1 MTANWAIVRD
11 CYMGEAQVKSK
22 RIIYLPPTQGMIL
35 DGMANANQLGYQTY
49 EAYKMRAVWHDL
61 YKEAIEAYIGLLHQ
75 KPATITL
82 PNQMKDVRSN
92 MGETPLELLRRIN
105 EEQLVSGRLGLLVDL
120 PVAPEPAGP
129 LPYVAMY
136 LAEFVRNWDIG
147 EDTAL
152 QASLNFVILDESGY
166 TRDTNI
172 NFGWINQVR
181 YRLCQLG
188 DITTSDAGN
197 YMTGLYKVTGVGS
210 PTYDPKLMA
219 TPLLRGV
226 PMKKIPFTFV
236 DTKDLLAS
244 IDLPPLLGLANIML
258 TIYRSEADYRQ
269 NLFMQGQDTLVTIGT
284 IGKKDP
290 TNPDAPLRTG
300 AGSRIEMDQGGDAKY
315 IGVNSSGLPEQRSAI
330 QNDRSRAEVRAGQLI
345 NARVGDKESGEAL
358 KTRLAAQT
366 ATLKQIAL
374 AGAAGLQEALQN
386 VAIWMGL
393 DPATVKIEP
402 NLEFSST
409 LITGQDMFQLMQA
422 KDLGMPISYESIHAY
437 MVDRGIT
444 TMNFDDELATILK
457 ERQQVQLLK
466 DPVAQQQQ
474 ADQLK
479 AQQDAAAAAAR
490 ARPPAP
496 NGGTPSAR

>member
-1 MTANWAIVRD
+1 
-11 CYMGEAQVKSK
+11 
-22 RIIYLPPTQGMIL
+22 
-35 DGMANANQLGYQTY
+35 
-49 EAYKMRAVWHDL
+49 
-61 YKEAIEAYIGLLHQ
+61 
-75 KPATITL
+75 
-82 PNQMKDVRSN
+82 
-92 MGETPLELLRRIN
+92 
-105 EEQLVSGRLGLLVDL
+105 
-120 PVAPEPAGP
+120 
-129 LPYVAMY
+129 
-136 LAEFVRNWDIG
+136 
-147 EDTAL
+147 
-152 QASLNFVILDESGY
+152 
-166 TRDTNI
+166 
-172 NFGWINQVR
+172 
-181 YRLCQLG
+181 
-188 DITTSDAGN
+188 
-197 YMTGLYKVTGVGS
+197 
-210 PTYDPKLMA
+210 
-219 TPLLRGV
+219 
-226 PMKKIPFTFV
+226 
-236 DTKDLLAS
+236 
-244 IDLPPLLGLANIML
+244 
-258 TIYRSEADYRQ
+258 
-269 NLFMQGQDTLVTIGT
+269 MQGQDTLVTIGT